1 MHPSLHA
8 LRRAVSALA
17 AIAVMTVPASAQQ
30 ISQQAT
36 PRADSARFRILTLD
50 PGHFHASL
58 VQKFMYPDVDS
69 VVHVYSA
76 GGDDLAQHLARIE
89 SFNKRGDQP
98 PHWVERVHT
107 SPDFLDRMIAD
118 RAGNVVVIAG
128 NNARKTEYIVRSID
142 AGLNVLA
149 DKPMVRT
156 PDDLVKLRQA
166 FQTAAKKKVLLY
178 DIMTERNEVTT
189 ALQRE
194 LSMQPALFGTLV
206 KGTTANPAISKVSVH
221 HFSKIVAGSPLKR
234 PEWFFDVRQQGEGIV
249 DVTTHL
255 VDLVQW
261 EAFPGQ
267 TLKHGDVQMLNARRW
282 TTPITPAQFEKVTGA
297 KQFPS
302 YLARDVK
309 NGVLQVYSNGE
320 MNYTVK
326 GVHARVSVT
335 WNFEAPEGTGDT
347 HFSIMRGTKANL
359 VIRQGA
365 EQKYKPVLYVER
377 DPSVGAA
384 EHEAA
389 LNAAVE
395 HLQGKWP
402 GVAVRRDGDKFAV
415 DVPARYDVG
424 HESHFAQV
432 TSDFLRYLREGK
444 LPEWEV
450 PNMLVKY
457 ATILDAYAMCRG
469 I

>member
-1 MHPSLHA
+1 MSFSIGFRRSLGTA
-8 LRRAVSALA
+8 LSALL
-17 AIAVMTVPASAQQ
+17 VMTATHAAPAQQ
-30 ISQQAT
+30 TA
-36 PRADSARFRILTLD
+36 RADAARFRLITLD
-50 PGHFHASL
+50 PGHFHAGL

-76 GGDDLAQHLARIE
+76 GGEDLAQHLARIK
-89 SFNKRGDQP
+89 SFNTRSDQP
-98 PHWVERVHT
+98 TRWVT
-107 SPDFLDRMIAD
+107 KPYTGPDFLERMLAD
-118 RAGNVVVIAG
+118 RAGNVVVISG

-156 PDDLVKLRQA
+156 PGDLVRLRQA
-166 FQTAAKKKVLLY
+166 FQTAARKKVLLY
-178 DIMTERNEVTT
+178 DIMTERHEIST

-194 LSMQPALFGTLV
+194 LSMSPELFGTLV
-206 KGTTANPAISKVSVH
+206 KGTLADPAITKVSVH

-267 TLKHGDVQMLNARRW
+267 TLKQSDVKMLSARRW

-297 KQFPS
+297 KQFPAF
-302 YLARDVK
+302 LARDVK
-309 NGVLQVYSNGE
+309 DGVLQVYSNGE
-320 MNYTVK
+320 MSYTVK

-335 WNFEAPEGTGDT
+335 WNYEAPEGTGDT
-347 HFSIMRGTKANL
+347 HFSVMRGTKANL

-377 DPSVGAA
+377 NPSVAPEA
-384 EHEAA
+384 HEAA
-389 LNAAVE
+389 LTKAIE
-395 HLQGKWP
+395 HAQGKWP
-402 GVAVRRDGDKFAV
+402 GVAVRREGDKFAI
-415 DVPARYDVG
+415 DVPAKYDVG
-424 HESHFAQV
+424 HEAHFAQV

-457 ATILDAYAMCRG
+457 GTIMEGYRMSRK
-469 I
+469 

>member
-1 MHPSLHA
+1 MTAPFH
-8 LRRAVSALA
+8 LRFVLALA
-17 AIAVMTVPASAQQ
+17 ALIAMTAPPAAAQ
-30 ISQQAT
+30 
-36 PRADSARFRILTLD
+36 RADSARFRLITLD

-89 SFNKRGDQP
+89 TFNKRTDQP
-98 PHWVERVHT
+98 THWVEKIHT
-107 SPDFLDRMIAD
+107 SPDFLERMIAD

-156 PDDLVKLRQA
+156 PDDLVRLRQS
-166 FQTAAKKKVLLY
+166 FQAAARKHVLLY

-194 LSMQPALFGTLV
+194 LSMEPELFGTLV
-206 KGTTANPAISKVSVH
+206 KGTTQNPAISKVSVH
-221 HFSKIVAGSPLKR
+221 HFSKVVAGSALKR

-267 TLKHGDVQMLNARRW
+267 TLKLGDVTMLSARRW
-282 TTPITPAQFEKVTGA
+282 TTPISPEQFKKVTGA
-297 KQFPS
+297 DSFPS
-302 YLARDVK
+302 FLKRDVK
-309 NGVLQVYSNGE
+309 DGVLQVYSNGE
-320 MNYTVK
+320 MNYTLR
-326 GVHARVSVT
+326 GVHSRVSVT
-335 WNFEAPEGTGDT
+335 WNFEAPDGTGDT

-365 EQKYKPVLYVER
+365 EQKYKPMLYVER
-377 DPSVGAA
+377 NPSVSAA
-384 EHEAA
+384 AHEAA

-395 HLQGKWP
+395 RLQGKWP
-402 GVAVRRDGDKFAV
+402 GVAIRRDGDRFAV
-415 DVPARYDVG
+415 DVPAKYDVG

-457 ATILDAYAMCRG
+457 GTIMQAYQMSRG
-469 I
+469 K

>member
-1 MHPSLHA
+1 M
-8 LRRAVSALA
+8 A
-17 AIAVMTVPASAQQ
+17 ATNAASAQQ
-30 ISQQAT
+30 VALQGG
-36 PRADSARFRILTLD
+36 RGDSARFRLITLD
-50 PGHFHASL
+50 PGHFHAGL

-76 GGDDLAQHLARIE
+76 GGDDLAQHMARIK
-89 SFNKRGDQP
+89 SFNTRGDQP
-98 PHWVERVHT
+98 THWVVKPYT
-107 SPDFLDRMIAD
+107 GADFLERMLAD
-118 RAGNVVVIAG
+118 RAGNVVVISG

-156 PDDLVKLRQA
+156 PQDLVRLRQA
-166 FQTAAKKKVLLY
+166 FQTAASKKVLLY
-178 DIMTERNEVTT
+178 DIMTERHEIST

-194 LSMQPALFGTLV
+194 LSMSPELFGMLV
-206 KGTTANPAISKVSVH
+206 KGTADDPAISKVSVH
-221 HFSKIVAGSPLKR
+221 HFSKIVSGSPLKR

-267 TLKHGDVQMLNARRW
+267 ILRPSDVKMLSARRW

-297 KQFPS
+297 KQFPAF
-302 YLARDVK
+302 LARDVK
-309 NGVLQVYSNGE
+309 NGVLNVYSNGE
-320 MNYTVK
+320 MNYTLK

-347 HFSIMRGTKANL
+347 HFSVMRGTKANL

-377 DPSVGAA
+377 NPSVTPAA
-384 EHEAA
+384 HEAA
-389 LNAAVE
+389 LTKAVE

-402 GVAVRRDGDKFAV
+402 GVAVRREGDRFAI

-457 ATILDAYAMCRG
+457 GTIMTAYTMSRG
-469 I
+469 K